1 MQERRS
7 VGEPVRRRDEH
18 AGAERRVDLVPREG
32 EEVGLEL
39 VEVDPAVRCELR
51 GIDEDERAPR
61 VSETG
66 DLGDR
71 RHLAG
76 DVRGA
81 GDRDEGERIAGP
93 LGLLERI
100 RRCGEEGRRRRR
112 ERKMRDA
119 MLAPGEQVRVV
130 LERRAQH
137 PRPGGRATASRFA
150 ASVVLRTKTT
160 SSALSQPTK
169 RATETRDSSNRVVE

>member
-1 MQERRS
+1 MEQRRP

-18 AGAERRVDLVPREG
+18 AGAERCVDLVAGEG

-39 VEVDPAVRCELR
+39 VEVDPAVRRELR

-61 VSETG
+61 VCEPG

-81 GDRDEGERIAGP
+81 A
-93 LGLLERI
+93 
-100 RRCGEEGRRRRR
+100 
-112 ERKMRDA
+112 
-119 MLAPGEQVRVV
+119 
-130 LERRAQH
+130 
-137 PRPGGRATASRFA
+137 
-150 ASVVLRTKTT
+150 
-160 SSALSQPTK
+160 
-169 RATETRDSSNRVVE
+169 